1 MARSRLGLLGPII
14 VIVGAAVAAVGVWVI
29 VTSKPKAGAV
39 IEIVKVDDHTTI
51 AIRAED
57 GGNRNFVEL
66 RDGDD
71 VRWQALIPPYAGRPG
86 ATGVAWSPGVVS
98 VRVSRDGRA
107 EVFALAMHDAAKVGG
122 LRLATEHEPI
132 ETQPDGPVTLTDHI
146 RSYEVVGGSNWH
158 QLIAIS
164 LQTGRGLWKVDL
176 GPVPITDGAVDGG
189 IVWLQQ
195 GAHKRRF
202 VVFTGAEN
210 RSGDQI

>member
-1 MARSRLGLLGPII
+1 
-14 VIVGAAVAAVGVWVI
+14 
-29 VTSKPKAGAV
+29 
-39 IEIVKVDDHTTI
+39 
-51 AIRAED
+51 
-57 GGNRNFVEL
+57 
-66 RDGDD
+66 
-71 VRWQALIPPYAGRPG
+71 
-86 ATGVAWSPGVVS
+86 
-98 VRVSRDGRA
+98 
-107 EVFALAMHDAAKVGG
+107 VGG
-122 LRLATEHEPI
+122 LRLAGEHEPI
-132 ETQPDGPVTLTDHI
+132 ETQPDGPVTLSDHI

-176 GPVPITDGAVDGG
+176 GPAPITDGAVEGG

>member
-1 MARSRLGLLGPII
+1 VARSRLGWLGPII
-14 VIVGAAVAAVGVWVI
+14 VIVGVAIAAVGVWYMV
-29 VTSKPKAGAV
+29 SAKPKAGAV
-39 IEIVKVDDHTTI
+39 IETVKVDDRRTI

-57 GGNRNFVEL
+57 GGSRNFVEL
-66 RDGDD
+66 RDGDE

-86 ATGVAWSPGVVS
+86 ATGVAWSPTVVS
-98 VRVSRDGRA
+98 VRVARDGRA
-107 EVFALAMHDAAKVGG
+107 EVFALAMEDSAKVGG
-122 LRLATEHEPI
+122 LRLAPEHEQI

-146 RSYEVVGGSNWH
+146 RSYEVVGGPDWH

-176 GPVPITDGAVDGG
+176 GPIQITDGAVAGG

-195 GAHKRRF
+195 GARKRRF
-202 VVFTGAEN
+202 VVFTGAED

>member
-1 MARSRLGLLGPII
+1 VARSRLGWLGPII
-14 VIVGAAVAAVGVWVI
+14 VAVGAAIAAVGVWFV

-39 IEIVKVDDHTTI
+39 IETMKVDDHTTI

-66 RDGDD
+66 RDGDE
-71 VRWQALIPPYAGRPG
+71 VRWQALIPTYAGRPG
-86 ATGVAWSPGVVS
+86 ATGVAWSPGVMS
-98 VRVSRDGRA
+98 VRVSREGRA

-132 ETQPDGPVTLTDHI
+132 ETQPDGPVTLT

-164 LQTGRGLWKVDL
+164 LQTGHGLWKVDL
-176 GPVPITDGAVDGG
+176 GPVPITDGAVEGG

-195 GAHKRRF
+195 GARKRRF

-210 RSGDQI
+210 PSSDQI